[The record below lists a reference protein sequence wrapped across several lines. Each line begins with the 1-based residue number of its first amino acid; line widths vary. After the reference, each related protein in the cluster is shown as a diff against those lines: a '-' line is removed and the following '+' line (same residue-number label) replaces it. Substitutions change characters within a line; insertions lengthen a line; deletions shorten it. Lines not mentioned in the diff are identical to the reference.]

1 MSNKEYK
8 NMVRLY
14 LKLKHLLNKYYE
26 ILEVTSEKDTSEKD
40 DSPPIMIP
48 ADVYDD
54 ICKALGKS
62 EIGLMGIS

>member
-1 MSNKEYK
+1 MSNKEYQEF
-8 NMVRLY
+8 VRLF
-14 LKLKHLLNKYYE
+14 LRLKHLLKKHDE
-26 ILEVTSEKDTSEKD
+26 ILEATSEKD

-54 ICKALGKS
+54 ICEALGKS

>member
-1 MSNKEYK
+1 MSNKEYQEF
-8 NMVRLY
+8 VRLF
-14 LKLKHLLNKYYE
+14 LRLKHLLNKYDE
-26 ILEVTSEKDTSEKD
+26 ILDATSEKD

-62 EIGLMGIS
+62 KIGLMGIS